1 MTSEAISSTFR
12 EKAPEVFLGVLAGR
26 PSHIIAR
33 IVSAQQVRFKV
44 AGEAEEFEQ
53 VFRLAYE
60 TFVEEIPQHP
70 PNAERRHVDR
80 FHDEN
85 TYVIALD
92 GDELVGMC
100 AIRGERPF
108 SLDLKVGNVDDYLP
122 PGRQVCEL
130 RLLAVRAAY
139 RRGPVF
145 RGLVDLVVRHGR
157 AQGYDLAII
166 SGTLRQEKL
175 YKHFGFIPFASLVGS
190 DEAPFQPMY
199 LSFERFKEMVP
210 VLAPQEDA
218 GTATPERLVSFLP
231 GPVTLSDDV
240 RAAFERPPAYHR
252 DVRFKTEFARVKTR
266 LCRLVQ
272 SRNVQ
277 ILLGS
282 GTLSNDVVGAQI
294 SLLESPGLVV
304 SNGEFGDRLID
315 HARRL
320 QLPHEAVAYKW
331 GEPFDESHIEAE
343 IRRTGAAWL
352 WAVVSETSTGML
364 NDVEMLKRLARCH
377 GLKLCLDCVSAIGAI
392 PLDLRGVHLSTGASG
407 KALAAFPG
415 LSVVFHDHVV
425 RAEPARLPRYLD
437 LGYYAEK
444 DGIPFTHSSNLVAA
458 LDVALNRFETSEPFE
473 QIVEL
478 STWLRPRLR
487 DLGFNI
493 LVPDADATPAVV
505 TLVMSDDGA
514 AVLGDA
520 LERQGMLVAYQ
531 SEYLVR
537 RNWLQIGLMGHV
549 SKADLTRLATALEK
563 TSAVAVRQR

>member
-1 MTSEAISSTFR
+1 M
-12 EKAPEVFLGVLAGR
+12 
-26 PSHIIAR
+26 
-33 IVSAQQVRFKV
+33 SAQQVRFKV
-44 AGEAEEFEQ
+44 AGETGEFEQ

-70 PNAERRHVDR
+70 PNDERKHVDR
-80 FHDEN
+80 FHHEN
-85 TYVIALD
+85 TYLIALD
-92 GDELVGMC
+92 GDDLVGML

-108 SLDLKVGNVDDYLP
+108 SLDQKLGNVDDYLP
-122 PGRQVCEL
+122 PDRQVCEL
-130 RLLAVRAAY
+130 RLLAVRPAY
-139 RRGPVF
+139 RKGTVF
-145 RGLVDLVVRHGR
+145 RGLIDLLVKYGR

-166 SGTLRQEKL
+166 SGTLRQQKL
-175 YKHFGFIPFASLVGS
+175 YKHLGFIPFASLVGT

-199 LSFERFKEMVP
+199 LSFERFKEKAP
-210 VLAPQEDA
+210 VLVPQEHA
-218 GTATPERLVSFLP
+218 ETGPERLVSFLP

-252 DVRFKTEFARVKTR
+252 DVRFKTEFARIKSR
-266 LCRLVQ
+266 LSRLVQ

-294 SLLESPGLVV
+294 SLLGQPGLVV

-320 QLPHEAVAYKW
+320 QLSHEAVTYQW
-331 GEPFDESHIEAE
+331 GERFDEAHIEAE

-364 NDVEMLKRLARCH
+364 NDAEMLKGLARRH
-377 GLKLCLDCVSAIGAI
+377 NLKLCLDCVSAIGAI
-392 PLDLRGVHLSTGASG
+392 PLDLRGVYLATGASG

-415 LSVVFHDHVV
+415 LSVVFHDHNV
-425 RAEPARLPRYLD
+425 RSEPTRLPRYLD

-444 DGIPFTHSSNLVAA
+444 HGIPFTHSSNLVAA

-478 STWLRPRLR
+478 SAWLRPRLR

-505 TLVMSDDGA
+505 TLIMPDDGA
-514 AVLGDA
+514 ATLGDA

-537 RNWLQIGLMGHV
+537 RKWLQIGLMGHV
-549 SKADLTRLATALEK
+549 SKHDLARLVAALEK
-563 TSAVAVRQR
+563 TSPVAVRQR

>member
-1 MTSEAISSTFR
+1 
-12 EKAPEVFLGVLAGR
+12 
-26 PSHIIAR
+26 
-33 IVSAQQVRFKV
+33 
-44 AGEAEEFEQ
+44 
-53 VFRLAYE
+53 
-60 TFVEEIPQHP
+60 
-70 PNAERRHVDR
+70 VDR
-80 FHDEN
+80 FHEEN
-85 TYVIALD
+85 TYLIALD

-100 AIRGERPF
+100 AIRAERPF

-122 PGRQVCEL
+122 PGRRVCEL

-145 RGLVDLVVRHGR
+145 RGLMDLVVKYGR

-175 YKHFGFIPFASLVGS
+175 YKHLGFLPFASLVGT

-199 LSFERFKEMVP
+199 LSFERFKEMAPALVP
-210 VLAPQEDA
+210 REDA
-218 GTATPERLVSFLP
+218 AATPDRLVSFLP

-252 DVRFKTEFARVKTR
+252 DTRFKTEFARIKSR

-272 SRNVQ
+272 SKHVQ

-294 SLLESPGLVV
+294 SLLDAPGIVV

-320 QLPHEAVAYKW
+320 QLPHEAVAYPW
-331 GEPFDESHIEAE
+331 GQRFDESHIETE
-343 IRRTGAAWL
+343 IRRTGATWL

-364 NDVEMLKRLARCH
+364 NDVEMLKGLARRH
-377 GLKLCLDCVSAIGAI
+377 DLKLCLDCVSAIGAI
-392 PLDLRGVHLSTGASG
+392 PLDLRGVYLATGASG

-415 LSVVFHDHVV
+415 LSVVFHNHSV
-425 RAEPARLPRYLD
+425 RSEPTRVPRYLD
-437 LGYYAEK
+437 LGYYVEK
-444 DGIPFTHSSNLVAA
+444 DGIAFTHSSNLVGA

-487 DLGFNI
+487 DLGFKL
-493 LVPDADATPAVV
+493 LVSDEDATPAVV
-505 TLVMSDDGA
+505 TLVMPDDGA
-514 AVLGDA
+514 ATLGDA

-549 SKADLTRLATALEK
+549 SKHDLTRLVAALEK
-563 TSAVAVRQR
+563 TSPVAVRNR

>member
-1 MTSEAISSTFR
+1 M
-12 EKAPEVFLGVLAGR
+12 
-26 PSHIIAR
+26 
-33 IVSAQQVRFKV
+33 SAQQVRFKV
-44 AGEAEEFEQ
+44 AGETEEFEQ

-70 PNAERRHVDR
+70 PNDERRHVDR

-85 TYVIALD
+85 TYLIALD
-92 GDELVGMC
+92 GDDLVGML
-100 AIRGERPF
+100 ALRGERPF
-108 SLDLKVGNVDDYLP
+108 SLDQKLGNVDDYLP
-122 PGRQVCEL
+122 PDRQVCEL
-130 RLLAVRAAY
+130 RLLAVRPAY
-139 RRGPVF
+139 RKGIVF
-145 RGLVDLVVRHGR
+145 RGLIDLLVKYGR

-166 SGTLRQEKL
+166 SGTLRQQKL
-175 YKHFGFIPFASLVGS
+175 YKHLGFIPFGSLVGT

-199 LSFERFKEMVP
+199 LSFERFKEMAP
-210 VLAPQEDA
+210 VLVPREEAAAEV
-218 GTATPERLVSFLP
+218 PERLVSFLP

-252 DVRFKTEFARVKTR
+252 DVRFKTEFARVKSR

-272 SRNVQ
+272 AKNVQ

-294 SLLESPGLVV
+294 SLLDSPGLVV

-320 QLPHEAVAYKW
+320 QLPHDALTYQW
-331 GEPFDESHIEAE
+331 GERFDESQIDAE
-343 IRRTGAAWL
+343 VRRTGATWL

-364 NDVEMLKRLARCH
+364 NDVEMLKRLARRH
-377 GLKLCLDCVSAIGAI
+377 DLKLCLDCVSAIGAI
-392 PLDLRGVHLSTGASG
+392 PLDLRGVYLSTGASG
-407 KALAAFPG
+407 KALASFPG
-415 LSVVFHDHVV
+415 LSVVFHDHAVH
-425 RAEPARLPRYLD
+425 AEPTRLPRYLD

-458 LDVALNRFETSEPFE
+458 LDVALNRFENAEPFE

-505 TLVMSDDGA
+505 TLVMPDDGA
-514 AVLGDA
+514 AALGDA

-549 SKADLTRLATALEK
+549 SKTDLSRLVAALEK
-563 TSAVAVRQR
+563 TSPVAVRQR

>member
-1 MTSEAISSTFR
+1 M
-12 EKAPEVFLGVLAGR
+12 
-26 PSHIIAR
+26 
-33 IVSAQQVRFKV
+33 RFKV
-44 AGEAEEFEQ
+44 AGKAEEFEQ

-80 FHDEN
+80 FHEEN
-85 TYVIALD
+85 TYLIALD

-100 AIRGERPF
+100 AIRAERPF
-108 SLDLKVGNVDDYLP
+108 SLDLKLGNVDDFLP
-122 PGRQVCEL
+122 AGRCVCEL

-145 RGLVDLVVRHGR
+145 KGLMDLVVKYGR

-175 YKHFGFIPFASLVGS
+175 YKHLGFLPFASLVGS

-199 LSFERFKEMVP
+199 LSFERFKEMAPILVP
-210 VLAPQEDA
+210 REDEA
-218 GTATPERLVSFLP
+218 VSTPDRLVSFLP

-252 DVRFKTEFARVKTR
+252 DTRFKTEFARIKSR
-266 LCRLVQ
+266 LCKLVHAKH
-272 SRNVQ
+272 VQ

-294 SLLESPGLVV
+294 SLLESPGLVL

-320 QLPHEAVAYKW
+320 QLPHEALTYDW
-331 GEPFDESHIEAE
+331 GQRFDESQIDAE
-343 IRRTGAAWL
+343 IRRTGATWL

-364 NDVEMLKRLARCH
+364 NDVEMLKRLARRH

-392 PLDLRGVHLSTGASG
+392 ALDLRGVYLSTGASG
-407 KALAAFPG
+407 KALASFPG
-415 LSVVFHDHVV
+415 LSVVFHDHDV
-425 RAEPARLPRYLD
+425 RAEPTRLPRYLD
-437 LGYYAEK
+437 LGYYVEK
-444 DGIPFTHSSNLVAA
+444 DGIAFTHSSNLVGA

-473 QIVEL
+473 RIVEL

-493 LVPDADATPAVV
+493 LVSDADATPAVV
-505 TLVMSDDGA
+505 TLVMPDDGA
-514 AVLGDA
+514 AALGDA
-520 LERQGMLVAYQ
+520 LERHGMLVAYQ

-549 SKADLTRLATALEK
+549 SKTDLTRLVAALEK
-563 TSAVAVRQR
+563 TSPVAVRNR